1 MVRVRYSVSQLAVRI
16 MRKNSFTSP
25 FSPISTNTYQLT
37 TLRHTHVL
45 DLKKSSH
52 TRDTMTLKCT
62 LRWLLFF
69 SGRGFRHSVSGELG
83 IYTNSQ
89 VFESA
94 LPSGHFW
101 IRYESGIAWTL
112 NPDIFFLSGDV
123 KRSIPVLYREYCI
136 QEGNL
141 YACSGAN
148 ILRGVLDTRMNPDT
162 CWIRGYKQIR
172 FE

>member
-1 MVRVRYSVSQLAVRI
+1 MVRVRYSVSQFAIRI
-16 MRKNSFTSP
+16 MRKNSSTSP

-69 SGRGFRHSVSGELG
+69 SGRGFRHSVSDELG

-112 NPDIFFLSGDV
+112 NPDIFFF
-123 KRSIPVLYREYCI
+123 
-136 QEGNL
+136 
-141 YACSGAN
+141 
-148 ILRGVLDTRMNPDT
+148 
-162 CWIRGYKQIR
+162 IRWRKTVQFFTVNTVFKKVTPTPALLPI
-172 FE
+172 FSE

>member
-16 MRKNSFTSP
+16 MRKNSSTSP
-25 FSPISTNTYQLT
+25 FSPISTNTCQLT

-45 DLKKSSH
+45 DLKKNITYAWYNDAQVYAPMAS
-52 TRDTMTLKCT
+52 
-62 LRWLLFF
+62 FF
-69 SGRGFRHSVSGELG
+69 PDEASVTAYPVNSAF
-83 IYTNSQ
+83 NSQ

-136 QEGNL
+136 EEGNL

>member
-16 MRKNSFTSP
+16 MRKNSSTSP
-25 FSPISTNTYQLT
+25 FSPISTNTCQLT

-45 DLKKSSH
+45 DLKKNITYAWYNDAQVYAPMAS
-52 TRDTMTLKCT
+52 
-62 LRWLLFF
+62 FF
-69 SGRGFRHSVSGELG
+69 PDEASVTAYPVNSAF
-83 IYTNSQ
+83 NSQ

-112 NPDIFFLSGDV
+112 NPDIFFIRWRKTVDPSSL
-123 KRSIPVLYREYCI
+123 PWYCI

-148 ILRGVLDTRMNPDT
+148 ILRGVLDTRMNPGT
-162 CWIRGYKQIR
+162 CWIRGDKQIW